1 METTLSAK
9 SSANKI
15 ANNALKILALSV
27 QQDIKMMV
35 TVVVKLI
42 LAAIQVVNFV
52 LKEPTETMEII
63 IVFNVLITVLLVTV
77 QLATLA
83 SMDSIKTL
91 VSVSNVHNNAR
102 HVIMRNLA

>member
-1 METTLSAK
+1 M
-9 SSANKI
+9 
-15 ANNALKILALSV
+15 
-27 QQDIKMMV
+27 
-35 TVVVKLI
+35 
-42 LAAIQVVNFV
+42 NFV
-52 LKEPTETMEII
+52 LKEPTGTTAII
-63 IVFNVLITVLLVTV
+63 IVSNVLTIVPLVTV